1 MKTLLMIILCLAAPL
16 LAGGAQASCVYN
28 RTPHPLNVNLHCG
41 AFCRNT
47 WTIHV
52 GEHKCRQ
59 GKGGTVWVRVMD
71 AFDENEIDDHECE
84 LKVDD
89 HGWVS
94 VQQSGRHV
102 KVISKHKNG
111 SVRDTCTMHISKD

>member
-1 MKTLLMIILCLAAPL
+1 MKRLLIFVLCLAAPL

-28 RTPHPLNVNLHCG
+28 RTDYPLLVNLHCG

-47 WTIHV
+47 WKIHT
-52 GEHKCRQ
+52 GEHKCRE

-71 AFDENEIDDHECE
+71 PFGQNEIDAHECE
-84 LKVDD
+84 LKVDH

-94 VQQSGRHV
+94 VQQHGKKV
-102 KVISKHKNG
+102 KVISKHKSG
-111 SVRDTCTMHISKD
+111 SVRETCNMKIVSD